1 MPLDWNVKNEPERM
15 EEYLKFKKGYA
26 QEAFVPGAEQLNE
39 KKILRETLRIQ
50 QRKESVNRKLN
61 KWRH

>member
-15 EEYLKFKKGYA
+15 EEYLKFKKGSA
-26 QEAFVPGAEQLNE
+26 QEAFVPGTKHLNE

-61 KWRH
+61 K